1 MLKITLSYNMLKIKD
16 LFVDS
21 NIVLVDQKE
30 TEDMEKGRELMK

>member
-1 MLKITLSYNMLKIKD
+1 MLKITLAYNMLKIKD

-30 TEDMEKGRELMK
+30 TEDMKKGRELMK